1 VTFLFTDV
9 EGSTALLDE
18 LGNDAYAGALVEH
31 RRLVRRAFQIH
42 RGIEIDTQGDAF
54 FVVFGSA
61 REAAAAAADAQ
72 TALAGGPIRVRMG
85 MHTGEALL
93 TDQGYVGMDVHRAA
107 RVAAVAHGGQVL
119 LSRTTRDLL
128 DQSVAVTDLG
138 EHRLKDLS
146 APERLYQLGTERFP
160 SPRSLYQTNLPI
172 PATPFLGRET
182 ELLEVGGLLAREDVR
197 LVTLTGTGGT
207 GKTRLALQA
216 AAAASGSYPDG
227 VWWVPLASVRD
238 PALVLETAREAL
250 GARTDLSE
258 QIRDRSLLLLLD
270 NFEQVAEAAGGVG
283 SLLAACPN
291 LDVLV
296 TSREPLHL
304 GGEHEYAVPT
314 LRHDEAVALFAARA
328 GAVNRSFQQSAEVA
342 EICRRLDDLPLALEL
357 AAARVKALSPAQ
369 ILERLD
375 RRLPFLAGGPRDAPA
390 RQRTLR
396 ATIAWSHDLLSAE
409 EQRLLARLSVFSG
422 GFALDAAEEVAEA
435 DLDTLQSLVDKSLLR
450 HGMERYWMLETIRE
464 FADEELA
471 RTGEHDSISAR
482 HTDFFV
488 ALAERAAL
496 AFDTPEEG
504 RWIEAL
510 TRDNDNL
517 RAALARTAGSPRQL
531 QLACALWKLWLRRG
545 QHDEGWIWLRAAL
558 ASRGDARTSVV
569 ARGLRAASVF
579 ARVEGDFDTAE
590 QLADESISI
599 ARSIG
604 DRGLE
609 MHSLYSLAVLVQMR
623 GEFARSANLLTQVE
637 TIGSEAGDRH
647 VVAVVRATRAYLALQ
662 TRDFERALTLATE
675 ALDSSHAIGEP
686 TNAVTAGLNLALAAN
701 ALGDL
706 QTARHALLEAID
718 LTGALGHRPFLI
730 DSLIITAAVVLK
742 SNGRAALELLAAAE
756 RGRSELT
763 IELGPVERELAASVA
778 NSFHEVGINGRSDAA
793 ATDELETVLDRATV
807 TARRTLIA
815 LGGPSRGS
823 SRAASPAS
831 S

>member
-1 VTFLFTDV
+1 MTFLFTDV

-18 LGNDAYAGALVEH
+18 LGTDAYTGALATH
-31 RRLVRRAFQIH
+31 RRLVRAALSSH
-42 RGIEIDTQGDAF
+42 RGVEIETHGDAF

-61 REAAAAAADAQ
+61 RDAVAAAAAAQ
-72 TALAGGPIRVRMG
+72 RALAAGPIRVRMG
-85 MHTGEALL
+85 MHTGEAIL

-128 DQSVAVTDLG
+128 DRSVAVTDLG
-138 EHRLKDLS
+138 DHRLKDLS

-160 SPRSLYQTNLPI
+160 PLRSLYQTNLPI
-172 PATPFLGRET
+172 PATPFLGRER
-182 ELLEVGGLLAREDVR
+182 ELVEIGALLARADVR
-197 LVTLTGTGGT
+197 LLTLTGPGGT

-227 VWWVPLASVRD
+227 VWWVPLAPVRD
-238 PALVLETAREAL
+238 AALVLETAKEAL
-250 GARTDLSE
+250 GGRADLPE
-258 QIRDRSLLLLLD
+258 QIGDRSLLLLLD
-270 NFEQVAEAAGGVG
+270 NFEQVAEAAGDIG

-291 LDVLV
+291 LDLLV
-296 TSREPLHL
+296 TSREPLHVA
-304 GGEHEYAVPT
+304 GEHEYAVPT
-314 LRHDEAVALFAARA
+314 LRRDEAVALFAARA
-328 GAVNRSFQQSAEVA
+328 TAVERSFRPGKEVA
-342 EICRRLDDLPLALEL
+342 EICRRLDYLPLAVEL
-357 AAARVKALSPAQ
+357 AAARVKALSPEQ
-369 ILERLD
+369 ILARLD
-375 RRLPFLAGGPRDAPA
+375 RRLPLLAGGPRDAPQ

-396 ATIAWSHDLLSAE
+396 ATIGWSYDLLSAE

-422 GFALDAAEEVAEA
+422 GFALGAAEEVADA

-450 HGMERYWMLETIRE
+450 HETERYWMLETIRE

-471 RTGEHDSISAR
+471 KIGEHDSIAGR

-496 AFDTPEEG
+496 AFDTREEG

-545 QHDEGWIWLRAAL
+545 QHDEGWKWLRAAL

-599 ARSIG
+599 ARSVG

-609 MHSLYSLAVLVQMR
+609 MHCLYSLAVLVQMR
-623 GEFARSANLLTQVE
+623 GEFERAADLLAQVE
-637 TIGSEAGDRH
+637 TIGSEADDHH

-675 ALDSSHAIGEP
+675 ALDSSHTIGEP

-701 ALGDL
+701 AVGDR
-706 QTARHALLEAID
+706 QTARDALLEAID
-718 LTGALGHRPFLI
+718 LTCAIGHRPFLI
-730 DSLIITAAVVLK
+730 DSLIITAAVV
-742 SNGRAALELLAAAE
+742 SQSDGRAARELLAAAQ
-756 RGRSELT
+756 RGQSELT
-763 IELGPVERELAASVA
+763 IELGPVERDLAASIA
-778 NSFHEVGINGRSDAA
+778 DGLHEIGIHGPPDDA
-793 ATDELETVLDRATV
+793 TSGLETVLERAAA
-807 TARRTLIA
+807 TARSA
-815 LGGPSRGS
+815 LLALEPRPS
-823 SRAASPAS
+823 APD
-831 S
+831 